1 MKRLEAVIERAAAPI
16 ARSRNAINRSAAR
29 MRTSEALI
37 FASQRRLVPELRGS
51 ALAEESS
58 EPLRKRV
65 REVMA
70 TVSGIPTVFA
80 GPGMGTTACT
90 VCRREIT
97 GGTTEYEM
105 VFESRVII
113 LDRKCFALWQTE
125 QAPN

>member
-1 MKRLEAVIERAAAPI
+1 MKRLEAVIERTAAHI
-16 ARSRNAINRSAAR
+16 AAQSKHHQSIGRAYADEQGVDSR
-29 MRTSEALI
+29 
-37 FASQRRLVPELRGS
+37 V
-51 ALAEESS
+51 
-58 EPLRKRV
+58 
-65 REVMA
+65 VMA
-70 TVSGIPTVFA
+70 TVSSIPTVFA